1 MRVPLYKRLLSYLYP
16 VRIKKLPGNINPA
29 LELLLYNN
37 RWQLATRNA
46 LYSDGHMY
54 RPMVTAFKAMR
65 DILPGLKDIL
75 LLGTGLASAVH
86 VLHRMGIRPD
96 SVTMVD
102 IDEEVL
108 LLALQCLPENTAP
121 KITPVCAD
129 ARTYMG
135 GETSVRDE
143 ASALYDLVIVDVFI
157 GRTVP
162 EEISGEMFLR
172 QCRDRINPGG
182 RFVMNYMVEQL
193 DEWLAFRKRIATVF
207 PQYTV
212 LEFGLNKIIIG
223 SIPGAS

>member
-65 DILPGLKDIL
+65 DILPDLKDIL
-75 LLGTGLASAVH
+75 LLGAGLASAVH
-86 VLHRMGIRPD
+86 VLHRMGIRPA

-102 IDEEVL
+102 VDEAVL
-108 LLALQCLPENTAP
+108 LLALQCLPGNAAAG
-121 KITPVCAD
+121 ITPVCAD
-129 ARTYMG
+129 ARDYMK
-135 GETSVRDE
+135 RD
-143 ASALYDLVIVDVFI
+143 ASRFYDLVIVDVFI

-182 RFVMNYMVEQL
+182 RFVMNYMVEQI
-193 DEWLAFRKRIATVF
+193 DEWLAFRKRIAAVF
-207 PQYTV
+207 PQHTV

-223 SIPGAS
+223 SIPGTS

>member
-1 MRVPLYKRLLSYLYP
+1 MHVPLYKRLLSYLYP

-46 LYSDGHMY
+46 LYSDGHKY
-54 RPMVTAFKAMR
+54 RPMVTAFAAMR
-65 DILPGLKDIL
+65 DTLPALKDVL

-86 VLHRMGIRPD
+86 VLHDMEIRPD

-102 IDEEVL
+102 IDEDVL
-108 LLALQCLPENTAP
+108 LLALQCLPGNAATEV
-121 KITPVCAD
+121 IPVCAD
-129 ARTYMG
+129 ARTYM
-135 GETSVRDE
+135 RRN
-143 ASALYDLVIVDVFI
+143 ASRLYDLVIVDVFI

-162 EEISGEMFLR
+162 EEISGETFLR
-172 QCRDRINPGG
+172 QCRDSINPGG
-182 RFVMNYMVEQL
+182 RFVMNYMVEQM
-193 DEWLAFRKRIATVF
+193 DEWLAFRRRIGTVF

-223 SIPGAS
+223 SIPDAS